1 LIWQKRIVDKLMLEF
16 SPLHVECVNESPQH
30 GLPES
35 AEKHFRVVLVSSKM
49 EGVSRIDRHRLVNTL
64 LAEELREQIHA
75 LSVQAFTPTEWEKK
89 QGATFV
95 SPACL
100 GGGKKEGIS

>member
-1 LIWQKRIVDKLMLEF
+1 MIWRKKIFDKLVEAF
-16 SPLHVECVNESPQH
+16 KPLHLEVVNESSQH

-35 AEKHFRVVLVSSKM
+35 AEKHFRVVLVSSAM
-49 EGVSRIDRHRLVNTL
+49 EDVSRIDRHRKVNDL
-64 LAEELREQIHA
+64 LAGELRDHIHA
-75 LSVQAFTPTEWEKK
+75 LSVQAFTPDEWEKK
-89 QGATFV
+89 QGTTFA

>member
-1 LIWQKRIVDKLMLEF
+1 MIWRKRIYDKLIERF
-16 SPLHVECVNESPQH
+16 KPLHLDVVNESPMH

-49 EGVSRIDRHRLVNTL
+49 EGLARIDRHRQVNDVL
-64 LAEELREQIHA
+64 QSEIKEHVHA
-75 LSVQAFTPTEWEKK
+75 LSVQAFTPEEWDKK
-89 QGATFV
+89 LGTTFS

-100 GGGKKEGIS
+100 GGGKREGI